1 MEEISLLRS
10 EKQELEGE
18 SDKLYVSLPLP
29 LPHLTQQ
36 FTSYNQLRRYAWD
49 EPFYR
54 PRVVSKH
61 YVDPSSVREYF
72 TVDSVLSGVRTLFER
87 VFKVK
92 MKEVG
97 VENDE
102 SWCRPRV
109 RKFAFYDGDS
119 SEPL

>member
-1 MEEISLLRS
+1 M
-10 EKQELEGE
+10 
-18 SDKLYVSLPLP
+18 
-29 LPHLTQQ
+29 
-36 FTSYNQLRRYAWD
+36 
-49 EPFYR
+49 
-54 PRVVSKH
+54 SKH

-109 RKFAFYDGDS
+109 RKFAFYDVDS
-119 SEPL
+119 SEPLGHVYLDLYVVCLSTLDNQSKTLFSQQNAQVLQTR